1 MSKNL
6 AILVLAISGV
16 CGCGG
21 GSSFAPVE
29 GIVTLDGNPVADA
42 SVVLGPMR
50 ATDPGPFTGSTD
62 AQGKYSL
69 GTADDP
75 GGGAAPGEYFVN
87 ITTVKP
93 IPGADESTPPPTQ
106 KEIIPMAYRDGSQ
119 RIVIPAGGTSAANF
133 DISSR

>member
-1 MSKNL
+1 MSKKYC
-6 AILVLAISGV
+6 VLALIALTAG
-16 CGCGG
+16 GCGG
-21 GSSFAPVE
+21 SSLVPVE
-29 GIVTLDGNPVADA
+29 GVVTLDGNPVADA
-42 SVVLGPMR
+42 SVVLGPLR
-50 ATDPGPFTGSTD
+50 ATDPGPFSGSTD
-62 AQGKYSL
+62 SQGKFSL

-75 GGGAAPGEYFVN
+75 EGGAVPGEYFVN

-106 KEIIPMAYRDGSQ
+106 KEIIPMAFRDGTQ